1 MRNLKKNHLS
11 ILVNLVGLFLLFLIL
26 IYNRSLIVLGL
37 IGSSIF
43 WMISGFLQ
51 MSTTEHEIS

>member
-1 MRNLKKNHLS
+1 MRNLKKHQLS

-26 IYNRSLIVLGL
+26 MYDKSLVVLGL
-37 IGSSIF
+37 VGSSIF

-51 MSTTEHEIS
+51 MSTPRNGMN